1 MALKMLRLFDLILS
15 VFLLLLLSPLLVFVC
30 LWNYCTGEHEIF
42 FKQIRMGKNGEEFEI
57 LKFATM
63 VKNSEN
69 IGGGG
74 FTEINDP
81 RLLVLGSFLRKT
93 KIDELPQLLNVLRGE
108 MSLVGFRP
116 IVRQSFVRAMEIG
129 NKEIYSVLPGM
140 TGPASIILRNEDE
153 IIEGVEDK
161 KKYYDDHVLP
171 VKVSLDDWWARNR
184 NVYNYFVVLLLTALS
199 LVTPPDILPL
209 NLLKNLPKSRFPV

>member
-1 MALKMLRLFDLILS
+1 MLRFFDLIFS
-15 VFLLLLLSPLLVFVC
+15 LLLVVLLFPLLASVC

-42 FKQIRMGKNGEEFEI
+42 FKQIRVGKNGEEFEI

-69 IGGGG
+69 IGSGG
-74 FTEINDP
+74 FTDINDP

-93 KIDELPQLLNVLRGE
+93 KIDELPQLFNVLCGE

-116 IVRQSFVRAMEIG
+116 IVKQSFVRAMEIG
-129 NKEIYSVLPGM
+129 DKETYSVLPGM

-161 KKYYDDHVLP
+161 KKYYDDCVLP
-171 VKVSLDDWWARNR
+171 VKVSLDHWWANNR
-184 NVYNYFVVLLLTALS
+184 NVYNYFLVLLLTGLALIMP
-199 LVTPPDILPL
+199 LNTLPL
-209 NLLKNLPKSRFPV
+209 KLLKGLPKNRL